1 MQETPGI
8 LGIGPGLGRELM
20 MSSRMKPIK
29 SCLQGSHSRVSNRRV
44 ATRSEDG
51 FTLIESAMATVI
63 IGVGVLAM
71 VDAQTSF
78 ITANSWSSHAAS
90 GTYLANE
97 IREMTR
103 NLPKH
108 DPVVGLYIEDDGA
121 GGILHGWGPD
131 AGEVTVDD
139 FDDIE
144 DFDGLTFSFTGT
156 AGFDDGDLP
165 GPINAYG
172 EIIPDISLD
181 GVEAGSTTN
190 GVFVGNAMYGWS
202 QSVTVQKINPF
213 DPSTVYAD
221 NFVEAAAGD
230 FPGREV
236 DEYPLRVTVGV
247 FYQGVNDVEATLVT
261 EVMWVVP

>member
-1 MQETPGI
+1 
-8 LGIGPGLGRELM
+8 
-20 MSSRMKPIK
+20 MSN
-29 SCLQGSHSRVSNRRV
+29 LSNKQVIRRN
-44 ATRSEDG
+44 RSDAQG

-71 VDAQTSF
+71 VDAQSSF

-108 DPVVGLYIEDDGA
+108 DPVVGLFIEEDGA
-121 GGILHGWGPD
+121 AGILHGWGPD
-131 AGEVTVDD
+131 GGEVSVDD

-144 DFDGLTFSFTGT
+144 DFDGITFSFQGT

-172 EIIPDISLD
+172 EIIPDITID
-181 GVEAGSTTN
+181 GTESGSTTN
-190 GVFVGNAMYGWS
+190 GVFVGDAMYGWS
-202 QSVTVQKINPF
+202 QVVSVQKVDPF
-213 DPSTVYAD
+213 DPSSVLAD
-221 NFVEAAAGD
+221 NFTEIPNGD

-236 DEYPLRVTVGV
+236 DEYPLRVTVSV
-247 FYQGVNDVEATLVT
+247 FYQSATAIAPDLVT

>member
-1 MQETPGI
+1 
-8 LGIGPGLGRELM
+8 
-20 MSSRMKPIK
+20 MSMRSHNSARR
-29 SCLQGSHSRVSNRRV
+29 SLSHS
-44 ATRSEDG
+44 EGG

-63 IGVGVLAM
+63 IGIGVLAM
-71 VDAQTSF
+71 VDAQSSF

-108 DPVVGLYIEDDGA
+108 DPVVGFFIEDDG
-121 GGILHGWGPD
+121 GSGVLHGWGPD

-139 FDDIE
+139 FDDID

-165 GPINAYG
+165 GPLNAFG
-172 EIIPDISLD
+172 EIIPDISMD
-181 GVEAGSTTN
+181 GIEAGATVN
-190 GVFVGNAMYGWS
+190 GVFTGSAMYGWS
-202 QSVTVQKINPF
+202 QQVTVQKVDPF
-213 DPSTVYAD
+213 DPSVVLAD
-221 NFVEAAAGD
+221 NFIEVPNGA
-230 FPGREV
+230 FLGREV
-236 DEYPLRVTVGV
+236 DEYPLRVTVRV
-247 FYQGVNDVEATLVT
+247 FYQAANAITPDLVT

>member
-1 MQETPGI
+1 
-8 LGIGPGLGRELM
+8 
-20 MSSRMKPIK
+20 MSSRTKSIK
-29 SCLQGSHSRVSNRRV
+29 SRRKLECSKLSKRRSAGSSRQ
-44 ATRSEDG
+44 G

-108 DPVVGLYIEDDGA
+108 DPVVGLFIEDDGG

-139 FDDIE
+139 FDDID
-144 DFDGLTFSFTGT
+144 DFDGLTFSYTGT

-172 EIIPDISLD
+172 EIIPDISID
-181 GVEAGSTTN
+181 GVEGGSTTN
-190 GVFVGNAMYGWS
+190 GVFTGTPMFGWS
-202 QSVTVQKINPF
+202 QMVTVQKINPF
-213 DPSTVYAD
+213 DPSAVYAD
-221 NFVEAAAGD
+221 NFTEAAAGV

-236 DEYPLRVTVGV
+236 DEYPLRVTVSV
-247 FYQGVNDVEATLVT
+247 FYQGVNDAQPTLVT

>member
-1 MQETPGI
+1 MSMRSTRRTTQARTQ
-8 LGIGPGLGRELM
+8 LGSKLSTQHQR
-20 MSSRMKPIK
+20 
-29 SCLQGSHSRVSNRRV
+29 
-44 ATRSEDG
+44 G

-78 ITANSWSSHAAS
+78 ITSNSWSSHAAS

-108 DPVVGLYIEDDGA
+108 DPVIGLFIEDDGNA
-121 GGILHGWGPD
+121 GVLHGWGPD
-131 AGEVTVDD
+131 AGELGVND
-139 FDDIE
+139 FDDID
-144 DFDGLTFSFTGT
+144 DFDGLTFSFQGT
-156 AGFDDGDLP
+156 AGFIDGDLP

-172 EIIPDISLD
+172 EIIPDISID
-181 GVEAGSTTN
+181 GTEQGTTTE
-190 GVFVGNAMYGWS
+190 GVFTATAMNGWS
-202 QSVTVQKINPF
+202 QQVTVQKIDPF

-221 NFVEAAAGD
+221 NYFEEPLND

-236 DEYPLRVTVGV
+236 DDYPLRVTVRV
-247 FYQGVNDVEATLVT
+247 FYQAANAIQPDLVT
-261 EVMWVVP
+261 EVMWIVP